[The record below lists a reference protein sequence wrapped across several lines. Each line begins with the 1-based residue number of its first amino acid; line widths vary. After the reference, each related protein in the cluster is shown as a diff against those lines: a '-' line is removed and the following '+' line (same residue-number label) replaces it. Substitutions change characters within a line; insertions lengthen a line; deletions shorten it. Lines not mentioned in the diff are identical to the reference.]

1 MVAPQVMSG
10 DRALALGLAPV
21 EEPAAVDAEAIVAAA
36 PAGAERA
43 ASTAAPGLAFFEE
56 CPDAILRFDAG
67 QRVVYANPAVERA
80 TAVSRWQFVGH
91 RLEEVEHFSE
101 FAPLWNETLAA
112 VLDSSGLPAGDFV
125 RWVRQVID
133 LAGQIAQA
141 PGTEALAPKC
151 RQLVTMMRR
160 DIADFA
166 VDED

>member
-1 MVAPQVMSG
+1 MLTRIYNELDLLVAESIRDGVFDDLEVP
-10 DRALALGLAPV
+10 ALAAVLSSLVYESRGDQQGQMRTMPDSPSEQAQSRVRRIWRDLG
-21 EEPAAVDAEAIVAAA
+21 I
-36 PAGAERA
+36 
-43 ASTAAPGLAFFEE
+43 
-56 CPDAILRFDAG
+56 
-67 QRVVYANPAVERA
+67 VERDNRVERTPA
-80 TAVSRWQFVGH
+80 PDIGFADAAYQWASGVG
-91 RLEEVEHFSE
+91 
-101 FAPLWNETLAA
+101 LAA

-151 RQLVTMMRR
+151 RQLVTVMRR